1 MSLALPA
8 PCGTITVMLRVGQS
22 CAEAEAN
29 AAKEKNA
36 AKTARPK
43 TVGRFIGVSSDFA
56 VKSRIGRARQQMRNR
71 RASRGT
77 LFPRPPCYARGRLEE
92 FRMPKF
98 LVVSAFVA
106 GVFAFAPLN
115 TASAFVPV
123 QTDIA
128 ATAAAVN
135 DVIQVK
141 RHKHGRPHGWS
152 RGRKV
157 GWHGR
162 GRPPGQR

>member
-1 MSLALPA
+1 
-8 PCGTITVMLRVGQS
+8 
-22 CAEAEAN
+22 
-29 AAKEKNA
+29 
-36 AKTARPK
+36 
-43 TVGRFIGVSSDFA
+43 
-56 VKSRIGRARQQMRNR
+56 
-71 RASRGT
+71 
-77 LFPRPPCYARGRLEE
+77 
-92 FRMPKF
+92 
-98 LVVSAFVA
+98 
-106 GVFAFAPLN
+106 LN

-128 ATAAAVN
+128 ATAAAMN

-141 RHKHGRPHGWS
+141 RHRHGRPHGWS

>member
-1 MSLALPA
+1 
-8 PCGTITVMLRVGQS
+8 
-22 CAEAEAN
+22 
-29 AAKEKNA
+29 
-36 AKTARPK
+36 
-43 TVGRFIGVSSDFA
+43 
-56 VKSRIGRARQQMRNR
+56 
-71 RASRGT
+71 
-77 LFPRPPCYARGRLEE
+77 
-92 FRMPKF
+92 MPKF

-128 ATAAAVN
+128 ATAAAMN

-141 RHKHGRPHGWS
+141 RHRHGRPHGWS

>member
-1 MSLALPA
+1 
-8 PCGTITVMLRVGQS
+8 
-22 CAEAEAN
+22 
-29 AAKEKNA
+29 
-36 AKTARPK
+36 
-43 TVGRFIGVSSDFA
+43 
-56 VKSRIGRARQQMRNR
+56 MRK
-71 RASRGT
+71 
-77 LFPRPPCYARGRLEE
+77 L
-92 FRMPKF
+92 
-98 LVVSAFVA
+98 LVVGAFVA

-128 ATAAAVN
+128 ATAAAMN

-141 RHKHGRPHGWS
+141 RHRHGRPHGWS